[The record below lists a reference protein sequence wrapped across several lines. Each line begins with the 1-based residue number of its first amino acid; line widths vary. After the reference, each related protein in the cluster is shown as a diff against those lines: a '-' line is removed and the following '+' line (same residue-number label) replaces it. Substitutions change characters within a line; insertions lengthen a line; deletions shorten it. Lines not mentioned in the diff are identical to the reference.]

1 MMEGF
6 PKLVG
11 ADTDDPTPSSL
22 KAGSAGKATIEIV
35 AGQLSELAWLAEQ
48 HIIDAG
54 LPVFQRGRRLVRPA
68 AQEVVVTKG
77 RTILS
82 TCFAELGTPA
92 MLDFM
97 GRAADWTRYDARL
110 KQQVS
115 KDPPKAVAEILLSRF
130 GDWRVPPVS
139 GVITT
144 PTLRPDHSIL
154 CTPGYDSA
162 TRLYLVED
170 PELVL
175 PPIPAYPTRD
185 AALAALSLLDGLLD
199 GFPFVSQ
206 ADRSV
211 ALSALLTPVCR
222 GAIAVAPLH
231 VARAGTAG
239 TGKSYL
245 FDLAS
250 AIATGRPCPVAAAG
264 QDGDEVDKRLVGLLL
279 AGFPIVSLD
288 NVNGELGSDLLC
300 QAVERPLIRLRR
312 LGASDI
318 SELETRATI
327 FATGN
332 ALRVR
337 GDMTRRTLICDLDAQ
352 MERPELRTFPF
363 DPVERVLA
371 GRGRYV
377 AAALTIVR
385 AFVTSGA
392 VPDMTALASYAD
404 YSATVR
410 GALVWLGR
418 PDPALTMERAR
429 EDDPEL
435 GELREV
441 LRTWA
446 DRVGV
451 GTEITAKAMV
461 QHADFKQHDEHGRP
475 TGDYANPELRDALL
489 AIAGTRMGGIDPQ
502 RFGKW
507 LRSRKGRIVS
517 IAIRSTMKRV
527 RVETRGIT
535 DGAARWTL
543 KEVGGNGGQQKG
555 GLGV

>member
-1 MMEGF
+1 MDRSEWIEPPSEDYQREHPGWNSA
-6 PKLVG
+6 PKP
-11 ADTDDPTPSSL
+11 AAKP
-22 KAGSAGKATIEIV
+22 TIEIV
-35 AGQLSELAWLAEQ
+35 AGQLSELATLAED
-48 HIIDAG
+48 HIIAAN
-54 LPVFQRGRRLVRPA
+54 LPVYQRGRRLVRPA

-92 MLDFM
+92 LLDFM
-97 GRAADWTRYDARL
+97 GRAADWTRFDART
-110 KQQVS
+110 KQQVA
-115 KDPPKAVAEILLSRF
+115 KDPPKPVAEVLLSRF

-154 CTPGYDSA
+154 CTPGYDVA

-170 PELVL
+170 PELVV
-175 PPIPAYPTRD
+175 PQIPAFPSRS
-185 AALAALSLLDGLLD
+185 AAADALSLLDELLA
-199 GFPFVSQ
+199 GFPFIGP

-211 ALSALLTPVCR
+211 ALSALLTPICR
-222 GAIAVAPLH
+222 GAISVAPLH
-231 VARAGTAG
+231 VARASTAG

-264 QDGDEVDKRLVGLLL
+264 RDGDEVDKRLVGLLL

-352 MERPELRTFPF
+352 MERPELRTFTF

-371 GRGRYV
+371 DRGRYV
-377 AAALTIVR
+377 AAALTIIR
-385 AFVTSGA
+385 AFITSGA
-392 VPDMTALASYAD
+392 RPDMTPLASYGD

-410 GALVWLGR
+410 GALVWLGKD
-418 PDPALTMERAR
+418 DPALTMERAR
-429 EDDPEL
+429 EDDPDL

-441 LRTWA
+441 MRTWV
-446 DRVGV
+446 DCIGIN
-451 GTEITAKAMV
+451 TETTAKAVV
-461 QHADFKQHDEHGRP
+461 QRAEFKKTDEHGHG
-475 TGDYANPELRDALL
+475 TSDYANPELREALT
-489 AIAGTRMGGIDPQ
+489 AVAGTRLGGIDPN

-507 LRSRKGRIVS
+507 LRSRKGRVVS
-517 IAIRSTMKRV
+517 VHGKGAAPTKV
-527 RVETRGIT
+527 RLETKGIT
-535 DGAARWTL
+535 DGAARWAL
-543 KEVGGNGGQQKG
+543 RAKAEG
-555 GLGV
+555 